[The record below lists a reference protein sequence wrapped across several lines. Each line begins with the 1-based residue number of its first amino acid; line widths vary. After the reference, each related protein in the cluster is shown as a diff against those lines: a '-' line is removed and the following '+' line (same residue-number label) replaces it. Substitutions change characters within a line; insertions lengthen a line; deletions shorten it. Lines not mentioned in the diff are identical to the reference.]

1 MFVKEI
7 EPPELREWLE
17 EPNPP
22 QLIDVRTPQE
32 MAQASLANAQ
42 AMPLSV
48 LPLRFNEVATHGRV
62 VFYCRT
68 GARSAQACM
77 FMAQQGY
84 ENVYNLRGGIVSWVR
99 HGFPVEPLIM
109 SHY

>member
-7 EPPELREWLE
+7 NSQELARWLE
-17 EPNPP
+17 AETPP

-32 MAQASLANAQ
+32 MAQASIPKGKPL
-42 AMPLSV
+42 PLSV
-48 LPLRFNEVATHGRV
+48 LPLRLHEVPKDEKV

-77 FMAQQGY
+77 YLTQQGY
-84 ENVYNLRGGIVSWVR
+84 NNVYNLQGGIVNWVR
-99 HGFPVEPLIM
+99 HGLPVVPMIFN
-109 SHY
+109 